1 MDVQKLILF
10 GMVAA
15 VFAMILKSMKSEWG
29 QLLSLTAALM
39 IALYLLE
46 LCKEAGDFLMGIGRY
61 VENTSSYLRII
72 LKAVGI
78 TYLCEFTAN
87 LSRDTG
93 NSPIAG
99 QIELCGKIAV
109 LLLGIPILASLLQ
122 VLEGYL

>member
-1 MDVQKLILF
+1 
-10 GMVAA
+10 
-15 VFAMILKSMKSEWG
+15 
-29 QLLSLTAALM
+29 M

-93 NSPIAG
+93 NSLIAG

>member
-93 NSPIAG
+93 NSLIAG
-99 QIELCGKIAV
+99 HIDLCGKIAV

>member
-1 MDVQKLILF
+1 MDVQRLILF

-15 VFAMILKSMKSEWG
+15 VFALVLKSMKSEWG
-29 QLLSLTAALM
+29 QLLSLAALM

-61 VENTSSYLRII
+61 VENASSYLRIL

-93 NSPIAG
+93 NSLIAG